1 MNAEVSKIKW
11 INQFTF
17 GNAVTLIGG
26 LAVAGMIY
34 GTSIT
39 RLGAV
44 EIRVEEND
52 RRDRISDASVNDVK
66 IKIGE
71 IAAEQ
76 KSFRRDVDRMSE
88 QLTRIENLLRA
99 QPLKIQ

>member
-52 RRDRISDASVNDVK
+52 RRDRISDASANDVK

>member
-52 RRDRISDASVNDVK
+52 RRDRISDASANDVK

-76 KSFRRDVDRMSE
+76 KSFRRDVDRMGE

>member
-71 IAAEQ
+71 IATEQ

>member
-1 MNAEVSKIKW
+1 MTSEASKIKW

-26 LAVAGMIY
+26 LAMAGMIY

-44 EIRVEEND
+44 EIRIEEND
-52 RRDRISDASVNDVK
+52 RRDRISDASANDVK

-76 KSFRRDVDRMSE
+76 KSFRRDVDRMGE